1 MISAELA
8 GILRSNRTDFNARF
22 NEARRSY
29 PGLNGE
35 QFAVV
40 LREMVDPLIV
50 AIAELCPD
58 CVAETT
64 SVAYDVALELAGQ
77 NLVGPGGRNMA
88 IGEGWR
94 ALLLSAVRHLAAE
107 PRRVLPAISNALYH
121 LASTP
126 GARPA
131 EWSRDLVRLA
141 DLCGSADE
149 FLRLGQAAAWRSGL
163 AHYRTAALALLDSL
177 PEQLS
182 LALLEVSSPTPWKEV
197 RSLLEQNRWYNPA
210 TPECDQMV
218 KNERLRVVARAGAFR
233 GFGGLFIE
241 PPRVAVNG
249 SSILVQSGS
258 ECWLLTADR
267 FGATFHRCDPALFDA
282 SARQAKLPPGLE
294 IAGSTIRRNGFT
306 LNLDQLGMISS
317 AAATDDTLA
326 LTSPLT
332 HAVLLV
338 PLT

>member
-1 MISAELA
+1 MISVELA
-8 GILRSNRTDFNARF
+8 DILRSNRTDFNARF

-29 PGLNGE
+29 SGLNGE

-50 AIAELCPD
+50 AVAELCPD

-88 IGEGWR
+88 IDEGWR
-94 ALLLSAVRHLAAE
+94 ALLPSVARHLAAE
-107 PRRVLPAISNALYH
+107 PRRVLPAISNALHH
-121 LASTP
+121 LATTP

-131 EWSRDLVRLA
+131 EWARDLGRLA
-141 DLCGSADE
+141 GLCGSADE

-163 AHYRTAALALLDSL
+163 AHYRTAALALFDSL

-182 LALLEVSSPTPWKEV
+182 LALLEVSSPTSWKAV
-197 RSLLEQNRWYNPA
+197 RLLLEQNRWYNPT
-210 TPECDQMV
+210 TPECDQAV
-218 KNERLRVVARAGAFR
+218 AGDQLRIVARVGAFR

-249 SSILVQSGS
+249 SSILVRSGP
-258 ECWLLTADR
+258 ECWLLTADF

-282 SARQAKLPPGLE
+282 SARQANLPPGLK
-294 IAGSTIRRNGFT
+294 IDGSTVRRNGIT
-306 LNLDQLGMISS
+306 LNLDPLGMISS
-317 AAATDDTLA
+317 CAATVDTLA

-338 PLT
+338 ALT